1 MKILI
6 RRLTMGKSSD
16 RNINYMHTEWG
27 TKELITD
34 YNNIMDRKVLSE
46 VEFNESEYD
55 DKENSCNC
63 NCKKT
68 TILNE

>member
-1 MKILI
+1 
-6 RRLTMGKSSD
+6 MGKPSD
-16 RNINYMHTEWG
+16 RNINYMYNEWG